1 MFIFAPALDTH
12 PYFQFGKLLNFMRL
26 EIFGFEISVDLF
38 KQSFDQEHSDWNAKS
53 NLNFFL
59 VEKEEP
65 EGRSF

>member
-1 MFIFAPALDTH
+1 
-12 PYFQFGKLLNFMRL
+12 MRL